1 MKDLIQK
8 LRDGDD
14 GIETFRALHAAWG
27 NSYALR
33 PLSLL
38 LAYKLALRSQGAIL
52 ETGSG
57 LSTIV
62 LATAAERSG
71 QTVTAIEC
79 DADHAKRT
87 QEALNSLGLPNA
99 KLLQCHLAAS
109 GFYALPSL
117 GAFGTLV
124 HDGPLTRKG
133 RAEGLRALAP
143 YVKGARILID
153 DVGLYAPGFVREWA
167 VKNGHRIGSLNETAQ
182 FAIIVPRQKTEGG
195 IRKWIRQKLR
205 K

>member
-1 MKDLIQK
+1 MKNLIQK

-27 NSYALR
+27 SPYALR

-38 LAYKLALRSQGAIL
+38 LAYKLALRSQGTVL

-57 LSTIV
+57 LSTLV
-62 LATAAERSG
+62 LAVAAGRAGRS
-71 QTVTAIEC
+71 VTAIEC
-79 DADHAKRT
+79 EDVHAKRT
-87 QEALNSLGLPNA
+87 QEALDEIGLSNV
-99 KLLQCHLAAS
+99 KLLQCPLGKS

-117 GAFGTLV
+117 STFGMLL
-124 HDGPLTRKG
+124 HDGPMTGHG
-133 RAEGLRALAP
+133 RTEGLRALAP
-143 YVKGARILID
+143 YVKGARILVD

-182 FAIIVPRQKTEGG
+182 FAIIVPRKKTEGG